1 MTSPLTTDL
10 ILRNGNIVTM
20 DGAAMDGAGSVAQAL
35 AVVGGKVKFR
45 RAAA

>member
-1 MTSPLTTDL
+1 MASPLTPDL

-20 DGAAMDGAGSVAQAL
+20 DGAGGVAQAL
-35 AVVGGKVKFR
+35 TIVGGKVKFR